1 VKKRRKKS
9 PPPRVDK
16 YSVLLAVADLL
27 SSEVE
32 LEHLLRRVLDRVIK
46 VLGAERATLYFVDP
60 RRGEIF
66 SRAAHLPEIREI
78 RLKLGQGVAGYV
90 AKTGES
96 VTLPDSRYDRRFF
109 SSIDEKTGYRTRSM
123 MTLPVKDREGA
134 IFAVF
139 QVLNKK
145 QAPFDRADEE
155 FMQALA
161 GQLGVLLEHTSLYAQ
176 IRAGSGGEDIEI
188 KNRFNNIIGESEI
201 MQRLFDTV
209 AKAARTEATVLIRG
223 ESGTGK
229 ELLARAVHFNGPR
242 AGKPFVKIDC
252 ATLPESLIEN
262 ELFGHAR
269 GAYTG
274 AITSH
279 DGKFLRAQG
288 GTVFIDEI
296 GELPLSLQPRLLRI
310 LQDREF
316 EQLGGTRTLKVDVR
330 VIAATNRNLEEMVAR
345 GLFRQDLY
353 YRIKV
358 VQLHVPPLRERGE
371 RDILALA
378 SYFLHQA
385 GQKHGRPGAALSAE
399 SRKVLAAY
407 GWPGNVRELQNCIES
422 ALIMSEGGVIRP
434 TVLNLQAG
442 PEPAARAEWMS
453 EDLTLRQMERA
464 YIHRLLEKHG
474 GNRTRVARILKIGR
488 NTLLRKMGVERWG
501 SDPEKLEK
509 GSDPEKLELAA
520 PGIKKFGN

>member
-1 VKKRRKKS
+1 VKERAKKS
-9 PPPRVDK
+9 PPRLVDK
-16 YSVLLAVADLL
+16 YSVLLAVGDLL
-27 SSEVE
+27 GSEVE

-46 VLGAERATLYFVDP
+46 VLEAERATIYFVDP
-60 RRGEIF
+60 GRGEIF

-90 AKTGES
+90 ARTGES
-96 VTLPDSRYDRRFF
+96 VTLPDSRYDSRFF
-109 SSIDEKTGYRTRSM
+109 SRIDEKTGYRTRSM

-145 QAPFDRADEE
+145 RAPFGRADEE
-155 FMQALA
+155 FMQAVA

-176 IRAGSGGEDIEI
+176 IRAGRGREDIEI
-188 KNRFNNIIGESEI
+188 RNRFNNIIGESEG
-201 MQRLFDTV
+201 MLRLFDRV
-209 AKAARTEATVLIRG
+209 ARAAKTQATVLIRG

-229 ELLARAVHFNGPR
+229 ELLARAVHHNGPR

-252 ATLPESLIEN
+252 AALPESLIEN

-274 AITSH
+274 AVTSY
-279 DGKFLRAQG
+279 DGKFMRAQG

-316 EQLGGTRTLKVDVR
+316 EQLGGTRTLRADVR

-358 VQLHVPPLRERGE
+358 VQLDVPPLRERGE

-378 SYFLHQA
+378 SFFLHQF
-385 GQKHGRPGAALSAE
+385 GQKHGRTGAALSAD
-399 SRKVLAAY
+399 SCKVLGAY
-407 GWPGNVRELQNCIES
+407 GWPGNVRELQNCMES
-422 ALIMSEGGVIRP
+422 ALIMSEGGVIQP
-434 TVLNLQAG
+434 SALNLQARPG
-442 PEPAARAEWMS
+442 PAAGADWMQ
-453 EDLTLRQMERA
+453 EDLTLEEMERA
-464 YIHRLLEKHG
+464 YIRRLLEKHG
-474 GNRTRVARILKIGR
+474 GNKTRVAKILNIGR
-488 NTLLRKMGVERWG
+488 NTLLRK
-501 SDPEKLEK
+501 
-509 GSDPEKLELAA
+509 
-520 PGIKKFGN
+520 I

>member
-1 VKKRRKKS
+1 MKERARKRR
-9 PPPRVDK
+9 PRLVDK
-16 YSVLLAVADLL
+16 YSVLLAVGDLIG
-27 SSEVE
+27 SEVE
-32 LEHLLRRVLDRVIK
+32 LELLLRRVLDRVIQ
-46 VLGAERATLYFVDP
+46 VLEAERATLYFVDP
-60 RRGEIF
+60 RRGEVF
-66 SRAAHLPEIREI
+66 SRAAHLPEMREI

-96 VTLPDSRYDRRFF
+96 VTLPDSRYDSRFF
-109 SSIDEKTGYRTRSM
+109 SRIDEKTGYRTRSM
-123 MTLPVKDREGA
+123 MTLPVKDREGT

-139 QVLNKK
+139 QVLNKRR
-145 QAPFDRADEE
+145 APFDRADEE

-176 IRAGSGGEDIEI
+176 IRAESGREDIEI
-188 KNRFNNIIGESEI
+188 RNRFNNIVGESEG
-201 MQRLFDTV
+201 MLRLFERV
-209 AKAARTEATVLIRG
+209 ARAARTEATVLIRG

-252 ATLPESLIEN
+252 AALPESLIEN

-274 AITSH
+274 AVTSY
-279 DGKFLRAQG
+279 DGKFMRARG

-296 GELPLSLQPRLLRI
+296 GELPPSLQPRLLRI
-310 LQDREF
+310 LQDGEF
-316 EQLGGTRTLKVDVR
+316 EQLGGSRTHKADVR

-358 VQLHVPPLRERGE
+358 VQLDVPPLRQRGE

-378 SYFLHQA
+378 DYFLHQF
-385 GQKHGRPGAALSAE
+385 GQKHGRPGAALSAG
-399 SRKVLAAY
+399 SRKALASY

-422 ALIMSEGGVIRP
+422 ALIMSEGGVVEP
-434 TVLNLQAG
+434 SALNLPSGKKPAG
-442 PEPAARAEWMS
+442 RADWMS
-453 EDLTLRQMERA
+453 EDLTLREMERA
-464 YIHRLLEKHG
+464 YIGHLLEKHG
-474 GNRTRVARILKIGR
+474 GNRTKVARILNIGR
-488 NTLLRKMGVERWG
+488 NTLLRK
-501 SDPEKLEK
+501 
-509 GSDPEKLELAA
+509 
-520 PGIKKFGN
+520 I